1 MGIEHNEIMIKQN
14 EQIIQ
19 LLQKIKEELE
29 EIKRDTKITSNFAT
43 LRSQIIKKTQGQELQ
58 KSSKL

>member
-1 MGIEHNEIMIKQN
+1 MGTEHNEIVIKQN

-29 EIKRDTKITSNFAT
+29 EIKRDTKITSDFAT
-43 LRSQIIKKTQGQELQ
+43 LRSQIIKKTKGQ
-58 KSSKL
+58 

>member
-1 MGIEHNEIMIKQN
+1 MAIGHNEKIIEQN

-29 EIKRDTKITSNFAT
+29 EIKRDTKITSDFAT
-43 LRSQIIKKTQGQELQ
+43 LRSQIIKKTKGQ
-58 KSSKL
+58 

>member
-1 MGIEHNEIMIKQN
+1 MGNEHNEIMIKQN

-29 EIKRDTKITSNFAT
+29 EIKRDTKITSNFTT
-43 LRSQIIKKTQGQELQ
+43 LRSQIIKKTKGQELQ

>member
-1 MGIEHNEIMIKQN
+1 MGIEHNEKMIEQN

-29 EIKRDTKITSNFAT
+29 QIKRDTKITSDFAT
-43 LRSQIIKKTQGQELQ
+43 LRSQIIKKTKGQ
-58 KSSKL
+58 

>member
-19 LLQKIKEELE
+19 LLQQIKEVLE
-29 EIKRDTKITSNFAT
+29 EIKSDAKITSNFAV
-43 LRSQIIKKTQGQELQ
+43 LRSQIIKKTKGQ
-58 KSSKL
+58 

>member
-1 MGIEHNEIMIKQN
+1 MAIGHNEKIIEQN

-29 EIKRDTKITSNFAT
+29 EIRRDTKITSNFAT
-43 LRSQIIKKTQGQELQ
+43 LRSQIIKKTKGQ
-58 KSSKL
+58 

>member
-1 MGIEHNEIMIKQN
+1 MAIGHDEKMIEQN

-29 EIKRDTKITSNFAT
+29 EIKRDAKITSDFAT
-43 LRSQIIKKTQGQELQ
+43 LRSQIIKKTQGQ
-58 KSSKL
+58 

>member
-1 MGIEHNEIMIKQN
+1 MAIGHNEKIIEQN

-29 EIKRDTKITSNFAT
+29 EIKRDTKITSDFAT
-43 LRSQIIKKTQGQELQ
+43 LRSQIIKKTQG
-58 KSSKL
+58 K

>member
-1 MGIEHNEIMIKQN
+1 MAIGHNEKIIEQN

-43 LRSQIIKKTQGQELQ
+43 LRSQIIKKTKGQ
-58 KSSKL
+58 